1 MRAKQNELGS
11 TSAPVTSTDRHTSTN
26 TKLEPYSRES
36 KTPMHLPRLWTDAPV
51 AKKTQVNST
60 TNKKLQ
66 IKRGQAGR
74 KEPLIGP
81 DRSKKGPTE
90 RTRGAKTRT
99 KKAKRQRGETRGA
112 TQEGRGKE
120 EMGYV

>member
-1 MRAKQNELGS
+1 
-11 TSAPVTSTDRHTSTN
+11 
-26 TKLEPYSRES
+26 
-36 KTPMHLPRLWTDAPV
+36 MHLPRLWTDAPV
-51 AKKTQVNST
+51 AKKTQVNSQT
-60 TNKKLQ
+60 GK
-66 IKRGQAGR
+66 